1 MLYHW
6 LLVVALVAGAAYAD
20 DDDESD
26 DDCCSVEDKKELAFM
41 WHSAWHSSHTDRKV
55 TIMKEVW
62 HDVLTKHPEAK
73 DFLKAADVDVEQEDS
88 PKFRAFLIRLVQRF
102 DNIIN
107 LLEEPQ
113 VLEEQIHYMAEQYG
127 TKVGLKKSYFEAV
140 ADAFEHVLPKVS
152 SCFNLG
158 AWHRCLHRL
167 AQVVSAKVAED

>member
-6 LLVVALVAGAAYAD
+6 LLVVALVAGAVYAD
-20 DDDESD
+20 ESETD

-41 WHSAWHSSHTDRKV
+41 WHRAWHSSHTDRKV

-73 DFLKAADVDVEQEDS
+73 EYLKAANVDVEHEDS

-107 LLEEPQ
+107 LLEEPL
-113 VLEEQIHYMAEQYG
+113 VLDEQIEYMSIQYG
-127 TKVGLKKSYFEAV
+127 AKVGLKKSYFAAV

-167 AQVVSAKVAED
+167 GQAVASKVVEN